1 MGTIGNRHP
10 ADQNNPLVN
19 YGTLSG
25 RGLTRTLFHQTANV
39 VCCVIDGRISDRRIF
54 LLSIPVYLSVT
65 QCSINFVVSS
75 ALRLS
80 TIYSGLFIML
90 YGYLISL
97 STECCRAII
106 LLSNVAKSFIPEI
119 FANELYGIRMKVSSK
134 VILLSMYRKKLEI
147 YIEIKISL

>member
-1 MGTIGNRHP
+1 
-10 ADQNNPLVN
+10 
-19 YGTLSG
+19 
-25 RGLTRTLFHQTANV
+25 
-39 VCCVIDGRISDRRIF
+39 
-54 LLSIPVYLSVT
+54 
-65 QCSINFVVSS
+65 
-75 ALRLS
+75 
-80 TIYSGLFIML
+80 ML